1 MNDFD
6 FVIVGAGSAGCVLA
20 ARLSEN
26 PDVRVLLLEAGGED
40 SDPRVADPTQWP
52 ALFYG
57 ELDWGWKTAPLRHC
71 GGRVDHFPR
80 AKMLGGCHSH
90 NANAWVR
97 GHPRDFDNW
106 AYQGNPG
113 WAWAD
118 VEPLYRR
125 IEDWHGPASALR
137 GTGGPVHVAPPT
149 DPNVIAAAFV
159 QSGPSVGIPIVE
171 DNNGATMEGT
181 SFFNLT
187 VKNGARHSV
196 ATAYLRPAMARSNL
210 TVRQGAEARRLVMDG
225 TRCTGV
231 EYVSDGVVQ
240 TVRATTEV
248 ILSAG
253 VVGSPRVLL
262 SSGIGPADELRAL
275 GIPVVLDLPGVG
287 RNLQDHVLVGGINY
301 ECKIP
306 LPAVRNNGAEST
318 MWWKSD
324 ARLPSPDIQP
334 VFIEFPFAT
343 PENAGGLPNA
353 NCYAI
358 VPSVVRVASR
368 GAVRL
373 TSSNPDA
380 LPEIDSNYLECDADV
395 NALVVGIELCR
406 EMGASA
412 AFDDFRKREVMPG
425 PLARADMIR
434 FIRNGATTYFHP
446 VGTCKMGVDA
456 QAVVGPTLRVRGI
469 DGLRVA
475 DASIMPTVT
484 SGNTNAP
491 CVMIGEQAALAI
503 QARR

>member
-6 FVIVGAGSAGCVLA
+6 FVIVGAGSAGCVIA
-20 ARLSEN
+20 SRLSEN
-26 PDVRVLLLEAGGED
+26 PDVRVLLLEAGGDD

-171 DNNGATMEGT
+171 DNNGVTMEGT

-187 VKNGARHSV
+187 VKNGARYSV
-196 ATAYLRPAMARSNL
+196 ATAYLRPALARKNL

-225 TRCTGV
+225 TRCVGV
-231 EYVSDGVVQ
+231 EYLRDGAVE
-240 TVRATTEV
+240 TVRAATEV

-253 VVGSPRVLL
+253 VVGSPRLLL

-301 ECKIP
+301 ECRIP
-306 LPAVRNNGAEST
+306 LPAPRNNGAEST

-343 PENAGGLPNA
+343 PDHAGSLPNA

-358 VPSVVRVASR
+358 LPSVVRVASR

-373 TSSNPDA
+373 TSADPAA
-380 LPEIDSNYLECDADV
+380 LPVIDSNYLECDADV
-395 NALVVGIELCR
+395 DALLVGMQLCR

-412 AFDDFRKREVMPG
+412 AFDDFRKREVIPG
-425 PLARADMIR
+425 PLSRADMIT

-446 VGTCKMGVDA
+446 VGTCKMGVDV
-456 QAVVGPTLRVRGI
+456 QAVVSPTLRVRGI
-469 DGLRVA
+469 EGLRVA

-484 SGNTNAP
+484 TGNTNAP
-491 CVMIGEQAALAI
+491 CVMIGEKGALAV
-503 QARR
+503 QAGQ